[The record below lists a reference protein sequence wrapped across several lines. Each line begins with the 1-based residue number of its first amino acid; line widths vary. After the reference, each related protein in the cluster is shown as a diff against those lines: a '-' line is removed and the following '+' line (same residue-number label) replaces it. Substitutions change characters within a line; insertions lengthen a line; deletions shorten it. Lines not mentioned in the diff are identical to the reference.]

1 MGKTTRTLFAFLS
14 LFVVLGIV
22 AAGCGG
28 GSSSSSSS
36 TEPAAEETTEEG
48 NAGTEETG
56 EEGEEAETG
65 GGSAGVE
72 EAKKFVSEHS
82 DLEDLKYPEPP
93 QEPYDPGKGKLGIV
107 TCSTA
112 GTGCLGMAKQTVAA
126 AEAAGWEPSEIGD
139 GKFTPSVQAGII
151 EKYVQEGYDGIVID
165 SIDLSS
171 VKAAVANAEKAG
183 IPMACVMCTPAGGF
197 EPSGPVPLAST
208 DGKETGEFIG
218 NYVVANSEPGETILQ
233 FRDKAFPV
241 MIERGD
247 AVKAT
252 IEELCEECNYEEQQI
267 ATEELTKPGPP
278 YFTAALSAHPEGEL
292 GWAFAASDTYNIPAV
307 TTAEQQGRNV
317 KFVGSDGEPV
327 FLEDMIKNPEMAK
340 ATVWNPFNYAAW
352 AAVDE
357 VVRVAAGLETWEAYG
372 LPVGFIDEP
381 AVAEEAIK
389 VAPNYY
395 SPPAFDYEGMF
406 EKLWSG
412 K

>member
-1 MGKTTRTLFAFLS
+1 MAKTTRLLFACVS

-22 AAGCGG
+22 ATGCGGG
-28 GSSSSSSS
+28 GSSSSS
-36 TEPAAEETTEEG
+36 ETTAE
-48 NAGTEETG
+48 ATEEAGG
-56 EEGEEAETG
+56 ETEGGESAVSSAGKEEAE
-65 GGSAGVE
+65 
-72 EAKKFVSEHS
+72 KFVSEHS
-82 DLEDLKYPEPP
+82 NLEDLKYPEPP
-93 QEPYDPGKGKLGIV
+93 QEPYDPGTGKLGIV

-165 SIDLSS
+165 SIDLAS
-171 VKAAVANAEKAG
+171 VKSAVAVAEKAG
-183 IPMACVMCTPAGGF
+183 IPMACVMCTPDGGF
-197 EPSGPVPLAST
+197 EPTGTVPLAST

-218 NYVVANSEPGETILQ
+218 NYVVANSEPGERVLQ
-233 FRDKAFPV
+233 FRDQAFPV
-241 MIERGD
+241 MIERGN
-247 AVKAT
+247 AVKET
-252 IEELCEECNYEEQQI
+252 VESNCNECTYEEQQI

-278 YFTAALSAHPEGEL
+278 YFTAALAAHPEGEL

-327 FLEDMIKNPEMAK
+327 FLEDMLKNPETAK

-352 AAVDE
+352 SAVDE
-357 VVRVAAGLETWEAYG
+357 VVRVAAGLKTWDAYE
-372 LPVGFIDEP
+372 LPVAYIDEKS
-381 AVAEEAIK
+381 VAEAALK
-389 VAPNYY
+389 DAPNYY
-395 SPPAFDYEGMF
+395 SPPAFDF
-406 EKLWSG
+406 EAMYKKLWSG

>member
-28 GSSSSSSS
+28 GGSSTSSS

-48 NAGTEETG
+48 NAGTEETS
-56 EEGEEAETG
+56 EEGESG
-65 GGSAGVE
+65 SSSAGVE

-93 QEPYDPGKGKLGIV
+93 QEPYDPGTGKLGIV

-151 EKYVQEGYDGIVID
+151 QKYVQEGYDGIVID
-165 SIDLSS
+165 SIDLAS
-171 VKAAVANAEKAG
+171 VKSAVQAALNAG
-183 IPMACVMCTPAGGF
+183 IPLSCVMCTPDPGF
-197 EPSGPVPLAST
+197 EPNDPVPLAST
-208 DGKETGEFIG
+208 DGKETGEYIG
-218 NYVVANSEPGETILQ
+218 NYVAANSEPGERVLQ
-233 FRDKAFPV
+233 FRDKAFPI
-241 MIERGD
+241 MIARGE
-247 AVKAT
+247 AAKET
-252 IEELCEECNYEEQQI
+252 IEEKCSECDYEEQQI

-278 YFTAALSAHPEGEL
+278 YFTAALAAHPEGEL

-307 TTAEQQGRNV
+307 KTAEQQGRNV
-317 KFVGSDGEPV
+317 KFVGSDGEPA
-327 FLEDMIKNPEMAK
+327 FLEQMIANPEVAK

-352 AAVDE
+352 AGVDE
-357 VVRVAAGLETWEAYG
+357 VIRVAAGLKTWEAYG
-372 LPVGFIDEP
+372 LPVAYIDEK
-381 AVAEEAIK
+381 EEAEAALK
-389 VAPNYY
+389 AAPNYY
-395 SPPAFDYEGMF
+395 SPPAFDYEAMF
-406 EKLWSG
+406 KKLWSG

>member
-1 MGKTTRTLFAFLS
+1 MGKTTRLLLLMVS
-14 LFVVLGIV
+14 LFVIVGIV

-28 GSSSSSSS
+28 GGSSSSSAPE
-36 TEPAAEETTEEG
+36 TTAEEPAEENSGETEEVS
-48 NAGTEETG
+48 
-56 EEGEEAETG
+56 EEGEEAEAG

-82 DLEDLKYPEPP
+82 DLESLEYPEPP
-93 QEPYDPGKGKLGIV
+93 QEPYDPGTGKLGIV

-112 GTGCLGMAKQTVAA
+112 GTGCLGMAKQTVKA

-165 SIDLSS
+165 SIDLAS
-171 VKAAVANAEKAG
+171 VKAAVASAEKAG
-183 IPMACVMCTPAGGF
+183 IPMACVMCTPDGGF

-218 NYVVANSEPGETILQ
+218 NYVVANSEPGEDILQ

-247 AVKAT
+247 AVKST
-252 IEELCEECNYEEQQI
+252 IEAMCEECNYEEQQI

-307 TTAEQQGRNV
+307 TTAEQQGRKV

-327 FLEDMIKNPEMAK
+327 FLEDMIKNPELAK

-357 VVRVAAGLETWEAYG
+357 VVRVAAGQETWEAYG
-372 LPVGFIDEP
+372 LPVGYIDEK
-381 AVAEEAIK
+381 AEAEKALEA
-389 VAPNYY
+389 APNYY
-395 SPPAFDYEGMF
+395 SPPGFKYEAMF